1 MPVERWMRQPVITV
15 EPESRVADAVGLMR
29 ERAVRHLPVVDGAGR
44 LTGIVTDRDLR
55 QAVFDVALGRAE
67 PASDS
72 GALAVRDVMSWG
84 VVTVAPRTELREAI
98 AVMRERR
105 LGALPV
111 VDAAGHVVGILT
123 ERDLLHA
130 LETLLRERVVR
141 PRPLRVTAPTVDESG
156 TASHVDHDLWRDAEA
171 LD

>member
-130 LETLLRERVVR
+130 LETLLRERVVH
-141 PRPLRVTAPTVDESG
+141 PRPATASAPTVDDSG
-156 TASHVDHDLWRDAEA
+156 SAAHADTDPWRDAEA